1 MNTHTKF
8 KTPGGEE
15 MVVLPSADYD
25 RLVEA
30 AERATD
36 IAAADEIMHRIA
48 TGEDEIVPS
57 ELVDA
62 ILGGQ
67 NKVKAW
73 RLYRRMT
80 LEQLGNAAGL
90 SKSYLSQIENGR
102 REGTIDKM
110 KLIAKALKLT
120 LDDLV

>member
-1 MNTHTKF
+1 MNTYAKF
-8 KTPGGEE
+8 TTPGGEE

-36 IAAADEIMHRIA
+36 ITAADAVMRRIA
-48 TGEDEIVPS
+48 AGEDEIVPS

-67 NKVKAW
+67 NSVKAW
-73 RLYRRMT
+73 RLHRRMT
-80 LEQLGNAAGL
+80 LEQLGKAAGL
-90 SKSYLSQIENGR
+90 SKSYLSQIENGH

-110 KLIAKALKLT
+110 KLIANALRLT